1 MSVACTV
8 LGTGATSLL
17 GDGLMLLRNGA
28 PTPYSLG
35 QLLNL
40 PPGIALRGSR
50 QGGDVDAVRRGR
62 PLYHTVLL
70 NDSAKAE

>member
-1 MSVACTV
+1 MP
-8 LGTGATSLL
+8 GTGATSLP

-28 PTPYSLG
+28 LTPCTLG

-40 PPGIALRGSR
+40 PPGIALWGLR

-62 PLYHTVLL
+62 PLYHTVLPSK
-70 NDSAKAE
+70 SAEAE